1 MFRWNAGLCCAW
13 NSDDLIASCTNRR
26 LRKTTKLTLDIL
38 REAIQHCARLSVT
51 KWPSDF
57 GDLIPKGNQD
67 IDLRDLY
74 VTSAPQREL
83 EFRSDAKF
91 LKAAMLYRRGD
102 AAARP
107 CTRCALGNGQYQ
119 E

>member
-1 MFRWNAGLCCAW
+1 M
-13 NSDDLIASCTNRR
+13 
-26 LRKTTKLTLDIL
+26 
-38 REAIQHCARLSVT
+38 T

-102 AAARP
+102 VAARP

-119 E
+119 ECVHLADYWDGVCANCLETDPALCSIGKSSNQI